1 MIYRS
6 SVWFIWKKRDVF
18 LRAKGSRK
26 EKISF
31 RVFYTWNTWFY
42 FLFFFIFKG
51 NHHDMAAWRLDG
63 LSSLSPCCFRQTSR
77 ITSVFFCCVY
87 VNGTFK
93 EKECFYVLQYF
104 CGRHFIT
111 VSWKLGSFTS
121 HQHIVFSF
129 LSSSSLE
136 PCGSECG
143 VNATKES

>member
-1 MIYRS
+1 VMYFSEQKVQERRKYPLGF
-6 SVWFIWKKRDVF
+6 FIHGIPGF
-18 LRAKGSRK
+18 
-26 EKISF
+26 I
-31 RVFYTWNTWFY
+31 FYS
-42 FLFFFIFKG
+42 FLFLKAIIMTWQHGDWMGFQV
-51 NHHDMAAWRLDG
+51 
-63 LSSLSPCCFRQTSR
+63 C